1 MAEIKKKEKVADDHE
16 EDVEGEDPEGK
27 PNANTPEI
35 VPAKLKHVDVKLK
48 QATHGYFFNKATKFA
63 EDREATEKEVV
74 VKAARPKNKKNKP
87 QNTAEAVRQD
97 ARWLDRAELLDEQF
111 NREGR
116 LVNIVEGKKNPKGTF
131 FLRLPGQERK
141 SRAQNKKSSCY

>member
-1 MAEIKKKEKVADDHE
+1 MVAEIKEKEKVADE

-27 PNANTPEI
+27 PYANTPEI
-35 VPAKLKHVDVKLK
+35 VPAKLKHVDAKLK
-48 QATHGYFFNKATKFA
+48 QATHGYFFNKASPATKFA

-74 VKAARPKNKKNKP
+74 KAARTKNKKNKP

-97 ARWLDRAELLDEQF
+97 ARWLDRAELLDEQC

-116 LVNIVEGKKNPKGTF
+116 LVLVTIVERWKAAGARTEVQGA
-131 FLRLPGQERK
+131 R
-141 SRAQNKKSSCY
+141 